1 MNKIN
6 QLRRIIT
13 LNQTL
18 LRKELRSPSCDRER
32 VQIMFER
39 YKRWIELN
47 RFFEKELEFDFML
60 KLLDYDIPMN
70 EIVMDFYDKLK
81 STTKGYA
88 SFDYEPVGFRPGIL
102 QKLDIKVAGEVVD
115 ALSIIVPENKALT
128 KGREFIKALKEL
140 IPRQLFEVA
149 IQADIS

>member
-32 VQIMFER
+32 VQIMIER

-60 KLLDYDIPMN
+60 KLLDYDIPKTAVN
-70 EIVMDFYDKLK
+70 TLRLRILINSLK
-81 STTKGYA
+81 NTQ
-88 SFDYEPVGFRPGIL
+88 R
-102 QKLDIKVAGEVVD
+102 
-115 ALSIIVPENKALT
+115 
-128 KGREFIKALKEL
+128 
-140 IPRQLFEVA
+140 
-149 IQADIS
+149 